1 MRIHVK
7 YLISRNGSLYF
18 RRRVPEQLVSLV
30 GKREFKRSLS
40 LSVGEEAKAVPVVN
54 RLAKET
60 DRILEEAE
68 RRAGQGLGD
77 LELADQAYEWARKNG
92 FLSQG
97 RGLQSGPYEPSIYE
111 MWLEERLRE
120 TLARTGRAHE
130 SELDEQDFLPATWA
144 KIQTVKKGD
153 RLDVSASIRDAARSY
168 TARHKGGELPKA
180 EQAALDQFVEF
191 AGDRDLKSIR
201 RADARDW
208 INYLLK
214 TREQSPATDRRR
226 LNTIKAIFNRAID
239 DFELDMRNPF
249 EKQKLPQTATY
260 DASKRL
266 PFNADHLARLD
277 QHIEAHQGSLEVR
290 TLVALLRDS
299 SMRPLE
305 AGGLDW
311 SDVHLDH
318 AVPHVMLRPNEWRG
332 LKTASSTRDVPLSSS
347 ALAALRHWAA
357 KAKEMSGPVFSERSR
372 ETSKLSDQLNDFIR
386 AAGVPKSSR
395 LTAYSFRHGFEEA
408 LRRASVEAS
417 LQRYLMGHSAQSMT
431 DNYGAHKPPLELLQE
446 AQSAAL
452 GFLGLVDDRNYEPFE
467 LLPR

>member
-18 RRRVPEQLVSLV
+18 RRRVPEHLVSLV
-30 GKREFKRSLS
+30 GKREFKKTLS
-40 LSVGEEAKAVPVVN
+40 LSIGEEPKAVPVVN

-68 RRAGQGLGD
+68 RLAGQGLGEM
-77 LELADQAYEWARKNG
+77 ELADQAYEWARKNS

-111 MWLEERLRE
+111 MWLEERLN
-120 TLARTGRAHE
+120 RTGRAHE
-130 SELDEQDFLPATWA
+130 SELEKRDFLPATWA

-153 RLDVSASIRDAARSY
+153 RLDVSASIKDAARSY
-168 TARHKGGELPKA
+168 AERHKGGELPKA
-180 EQAALDQFVEF
+180 EEAAIDQFIEF

-208 INYLLK
+208 INYLIK
-214 TREQSPATDRRR
+214 TRAQSPSTVRRR
-226 LNTIKAIFNRAID
+226 LNSIKAIVNRAID

-249 EKQKLPQTATY
+249 EKQKLPHAATY

-266 PFNADHLARLD
+266 PFNAAHLTRID
-277 QHIEAHQGSLEVR
+277 QHAAAGQGSREVR

-311 SDVHLDH
+311 SDVRLDH

-347 ALAALRHWAA
+347 ALAALQHWQE
-357 KAKEMSGPVFSERSR
+357 KVTETSGPVFSERSR
-372 ETSKLSDQLNDFIR
+372 ETSRLSDQLNDFIR

-408 LRRASVEAS
+408 LRRAGVEAS

-467 LLPR
+467 LLAG